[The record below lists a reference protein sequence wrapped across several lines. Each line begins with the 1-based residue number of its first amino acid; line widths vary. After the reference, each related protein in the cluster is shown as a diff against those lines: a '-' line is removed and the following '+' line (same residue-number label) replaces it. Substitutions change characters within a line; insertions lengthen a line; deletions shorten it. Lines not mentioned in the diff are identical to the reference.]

1 MINGGPFSWKSRR
14 QDNVSLSTSEAE
26 FVAASLSG
34 QEAIYIRETLIDFE
48 FSQTKATL
56 LYEINLAGVVAHA
69 QNSG

>member
-1 MINGGPFSWKSRR
+1 MNGGPISWKSRR
-14 QDNVSLSTSEAE
+14 QDNVSLSASKAE
-26 FVAASLSG
+26 FVATSQTG
-34 QEAIYIRETLIDFE
+34 QEAIYLLETLTDFE